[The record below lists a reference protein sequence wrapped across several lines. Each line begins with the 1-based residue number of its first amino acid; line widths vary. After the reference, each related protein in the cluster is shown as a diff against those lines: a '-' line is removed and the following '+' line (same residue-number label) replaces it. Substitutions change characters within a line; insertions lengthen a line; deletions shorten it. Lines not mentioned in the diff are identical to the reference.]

1 MSASRVMMYTTA
13 WCGYCA
19 RARALLESKGV
30 AVLEIDVD
38 EVAGARAEMLA
49 KSGGRTSVPQ
59 IFIGDEHAGG
69 SDDLEDLEAAGRLD
83 PMLK

>member
-1 MSASRVMMYTTA
+1 MGAPRVIMYTSA

-19 RARALLESKGV
+19 RARARLSDKGV

-38 EVAGARAEMLA
+38 EVPGARAEMEA
-49 KSGGRTSVPQ
+49 RSGRSTVPQ
-59 IFIGDEHAGG
+59 IFIGDEHVGG
-69 SDDLEDLEAAGRLD
+69 SDELEDLDAAGRLD